1 MFSDVLSRI
10 AYRELKEENSELE
23 EGRSTPVV
31 TLFSRS
37 GSSSVAGTTLSPSTP
52 IPGTPSV
59 SNCTVEDVLQLLR
72 HLFVI
77 STTMDKDHNQSL
89 DDKFEAAPEEFSCK
103 KITNKLLQQ
112 IQDPLVLSSSSLPA
126 WCEELNH
133 SCPFLFPFETRQL
146 YFNCTAFGASRSIV
160 WLQTQRDVT
169 IERQRTPGLSPRRD
183 DPHEFRVG
191 RLKHER
197 VKVPR
202 GKEVAFRTTVSIESI
217 LLDDFVTE
225 INSRN
230 FYVVRFHL
238 CCICVAKHVNNIF
251 RSR

>member
-1 MFSDVLSRI
+1 MIVLMLGTRQEKLRRI
-10 AYRELKEENSELE
+10 WEPTYTIVYREVKEDGTIESE
-23 EGRSTPVV
+23 EGRCTPVV

-52 IPGTPSV
+52 VPGTPSV

-77 STTMDKDHNQSL
+77 TTMKDKSDL
-89 DDKFEAAPEEFSCK
+89 EADADLSPEHFTSK

-169 IERQRTPGLSPRRD
+169 MDRQRTPGLSPRRD

-202 GKEVAFRTTVSIESI
+202 GECFSNSKDLCS
-217 LLDDFVTE
+217 VTY
-225 INSRN
+225 NKQ
-230 FYVVRFHL
+230 
-238 CCICVAKHVNNIF
+238 CD
-251 RSR
+251 

>member
-1 MFSDVLSRI
+1 MVYLICIFIFRI
-10 AYRELKEENSELE
+10 VYREVKEDGTTETE

-37 GSSSVAGTTLSPSTP
+37 GSSSIAGTTLSPSTP
-52 IPGTPSV
+52 VPGTPSV

-77 STTMDKDHNQSL
+77 TTTQDRTTVDNI
-89 DDKFEAAPEEFSCK
+89 FEIETDLTPEHFTSK

-169 IERQRTPGLSPRRD
+169 MDRQRTPGLSPRRD

-202 GKEVAFRTTVSIESI
+202 GKRWFI
-217 LLDDFVTE
+217 LY
-225 INSRN
+225 NSQTN
-230 FYVVRFHL
+230 HL
-238 CCICVAKHVNNIF
+238 
-251 RSR
+251 

>member
-1 MFSDVLSRI
+1 MCYRI
-10 AYRELKEENSELE
+10 VYREVKEDGSLESE
-23 EGRSTPVV
+23 EGRTTPVV

-52 IPGTPSV
+52 VPGTPSV

-77 STTMDKDHNQSL
+77 TTTEEPTDINNF
-89 DDKFEAAPEEFSCK
+89 DDDAPELTPDQFASK

-169 IERQRTPGLSPRRD
+169 MERQRTPGLSPRRD

-197 VKVPR
+197 VKLPR
-202 GKEVAFRTTVSIESI
+202 GEF
-217 LLDDFVTE
+217 L
-225 INSRN
+225 
-230 FYVVRFHL
+230 
-238 CCICVAKHVNNIF
+238 
-251 RSR
+251 

>member
-1 MFSDVLSRI
+1 MCVGNGTGRYYYYLSFHFRI
-10 AYRELKEENSELE
+10 AYREVKEDGGGVE
-23 EGRSTPVV
+23 EDGGRSTPVV

-52 IPGTPSV
+52 VPGTPSV

-77 STTMDKDHNQSL
+77 TTTKDPDLNQTIENIQSVT
-89 DDKFEAAPEEFSCK
+89 PEEFTSK

-202 GKEVAFRTTVSIESI
+202 GTCT
-217 LLDDFVTE
+217 
-225 INSRN
+225 
-230 FYVVRFHL
+230 
-238 CCICVAKHVNNIF
+238 
-251 RSR
+251 